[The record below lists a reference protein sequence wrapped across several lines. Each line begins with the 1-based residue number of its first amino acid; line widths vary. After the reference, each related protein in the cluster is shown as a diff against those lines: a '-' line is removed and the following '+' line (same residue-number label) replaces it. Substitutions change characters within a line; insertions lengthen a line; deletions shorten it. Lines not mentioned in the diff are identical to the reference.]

1 MSSDER
7 CAVCGI
13 QGQVITDPD
22 EVCCCPSCYQI
33 AYPNTLR
40 GQRHSAAR
48 QRRILELTRSKIG
61 QPHKKVRLSLLH

>member
-22 EVCCCPSCYQI
+22 EICYCLSCYQI

-40 GQRHSAAR
+40 GQRHSAER
-48 QRRILELTRSKIG
+48 QRRILELTLNKIR
-61 QPHKKVRLSLLH
+61 QSHKIIKYVILH

>member
-22 EVCCCPSCYQI
+22 EICYCPSCYQI
-33 AYPNTLR
+33 AYPHTLR

-48 QRRILELTRSKIG
+48 QRRILELTLNKIR
-61 QPHKKVRLSLLH
+61 QSPKIIKYVILH